1 MKERGI
7 ALLAGLVLMASIG
20 LLALSAAS
28 GMILQRNM
36 AFNYQE
42 DALAL
47 ENASIAGAWAMAWL
61 YSRSV
66 IERESGC
73 ADSCLQPI
81 GIRSPGELPARPEF
95 ESAEWWRSNA
105 IASGYNPETTQ
116 AVGLSGSGAEPSR
129 WIIEEIHYAPTG
141 DPRDE
146 NLAESVAYYRILSRG
161 TGLNARSVAVTETIA
176 ARPWEGNF
184 QPGTYPPDGPSG
196 TFCRQFEDRYDC
208 GRLSWRQRR

>member
-36 AFNYQE
+36 AFNYQQ

-47 ENASIAGAWAMAWL
+47 ENASLAGAWAMAWL
-61 YSRSV
+61 NSRSV

-73 ADSCLQPI
+73 EESCLLPT
-81 GIRSPGELPARPEF
+81 GIRSAGELPARPEF

-105 IASGYNPETTQ
+105 IASGYNPETAE
-116 AVGLSGSGAEPSR
+116 AVAFSGSGAEPSR
-129 WIIEEIHYAPTG
+129 WIIEEINYVPTG
-141 DPRDE
+141 DPWDE

-184 QPGTYPPDGPSG
+184 QPGTYPPDGPAGS
-196 TFCRQFEDRYDC
+196 FCRQFADRYDC
-208 GRLSWRQRR
+208 GKLSWRQRR

>member
-28 GMILQRNM
+28 GMLLQRNM

-61 YSRSV
+61 FSRPAD
-66 IERESGC
+66 ERESGC
-73 ADSCLQPI
+73 GDSCLLPR
-81 GIRSPGELPARPEF
+81 GIRRSGELPAQPEF

-105 IASGYNPETTQ
+105 IASGYNPETAQT
-116 AVGLSGSGAEPSR
+116 AGPSGSGAEPSR
-129 WIIEEIHYAPTG
+129 WIIEEIHFAPTV
-141 DPRDE
+141 DPQDE
-146 NLAESVAYYRILSRG
+146 KLAESVAYYRILSRG

-184 QPGTYPPDGPSG
+184 QPGTYPPDGPVS
-196 TFCRQFEDRYDC
+196 TFCRQFAHRYDC
-208 GRLSWRQRR
+208 GKLSWRQRR